1 MTLQKNRL
9 RKGGVIIIYYKK
21 GSFKMSSII
30 IKEEDM
36 KKLLIVLMGL
46 FVFSVPAYAQMGMTG
61 GQQGQMGQGMMMGEG
76 QQMQMM
82 CPKMQ
87 QMPGQGMMQGG
98 QQMPMMQMMGQ
109 GMMMQDM
116 MQMMMDMMNMQEK
129 MMMGVKA
136 ADKKKMAKDIT
147 QMKEKMQKMMSMC
160 KGMIMGGMMGQPSDV
175 SQCRLTCAEQWLKKA
190 IDLHEI
196 HIKDPKTATE
206 ASQMEMMDQMKK
218 AYDCLREAPCKMTG
232 TPSKE
237 SGSKEA
243 EKEKTPK
250 GDIHGH

>member
-1 MTLQKNRL
+1 
-9 RKGGVIIIYYKK
+9 
-21 GSFKMSSII
+21 MSLS

-36 KKLLIVLMGL
+36 KRLIIGVVIL
-46 FVFSVPAYAQMGMTG
+46 FVCSIPAYAEMGS
-61 GQQGQMGQGMMMGEG
+61 QQGQMGQGMMTGE
-76 QQMQMM
+76 
-82 CPKMQ
+82 
-87 QMPGQGMMQGG
+87 G
-98 QQMPMMQMMGQ
+98 QQMPMMNCPMMQQMPMMQRMGQ
-109 GMMMQDM
+109 CMMMQDM
-116 MQMMMDMMNMQEK
+116 MQMLMDTMNMQEK

-136 ADKKKMAKDIT
+136 AEKKKMMKDLT

-160 KGMIMGGMMGQPSDV
+160 KGMMMGGMMVQPSDD

-218 AYDCLREAPCKMTG
+218 AYECISGARCGMSE

-237 SGSKEA
+237 PESKET
-243 EKEKTPK
+243 EKGKTSK
-250 GDIHGH
+250 GDAHGH